1 MTIESTIETRILFV
15 DDEQAILDGL
25 RDLLRK
31 ERRRWDMAF
40 ALGGQEAL
48 EALARQ
54 PFDVVVSDIRMPG
67 IDGAQ
72 LLTQIKAKYPCVAR
86 IVLTGH
92 ADRDAVLRAL
102 PVAHQFLTKPCDAG
116 ALRVAIERTQ
126 ALHALLASGEIRDIV
141 GRLTTLP
148 SVPQTY
154 LALTDAARD
163 SRKGLSDMTAI
174 VQRDPSMSTKV
185 LQLVNSAYFG
195 NTQPIASIQQAVMYL
210 GIELLKGLALTGNVF
225 GTMGKL
231 AIEGFSLEAL
241 QTRSLR
247 TACLA
252 KRFVEDPRKA
262 EEAFTAALVA
272 DVGQIIIAMGLRK
285 GYQDVLRQARD
296 TGRPLHQV
304 ELETLGI
311 THAEV
316 GAYLLGVWNLP
327 FPIIEGVAYHHR
339 PNALGDGP
347 CEMLAAL
354 HAADALVDPPAG
366 SVEPE
371 LDHAFFE
378 RAALTERL
386 VDWRRIAAT
395 VRSAA

>member
-1 MTIESTIETRILFV
+1 MTEPAIEARILFV

-31 ERRRWDMAF
+31 ERRRWDMVF
-40 ALGGQEAL
+40 ALGGREAL
-48 EALARQ
+48 EELARQ

-72 LLTQIKAKYPCVAR
+72 LLTQVKADYPCVAR

-102 PVAHQFLTKPCDAG
+102 PVAHQFLTKPCEAG

-126 ALHALLASGEIRDIV
+126 ALHALLASREIRDIV
-141 GRLTTLP
+141 GRLTSLP

-163 SRKGLSDMTAI
+163 ARKGLSDMQAI
-174 VQRDPSMSTKV
+174 VQRDPAMSTKV

-195 NTQPIASIQQAVMYL
+195 NTAPIASIQQAIMYL
-210 GIELLKGLALTGNVF
+210 GIELLKGLALGGNVF
-225 GTMGKL
+225 ATLGKTG
-231 AIEGFSLEAL
+231 IDGFSLEGL

-252 KRFVEDPRKA
+252 KRFVADPRRA

-272 DVGQIIIAMGLRK
+272 DVGQIIIAMSLRK

-296 TGRPLHQV
+296 SRRPLHAV
-304 ELETLGI
+304 ELETLGV
-311 THAEV
+311 THAEI
-316 GAYLLGVWNLP
+316 GAYLLGVWGLP
-327 FPIIEGVAYHHR
+327 FSIIEGVAYHHR
-339 PNALGDGP
+339 PNALGNGP

-354 HAADALVDPPAG
+354 HAADALVDPPQEG
-366 SVEPE
+366 VEAE
-371 LDHAFFE
+371 LDLGFFE
-378 RAALTERL
+378 RAGLSERL
-386 VDWRRIAAT
+386 IEWRRIAA
-395 VRSAA
+395 SAREAA

>member
-1 MTIESTIETRILFV
+1 MTEPTIETRILFV

-31 ERRRWDMAF
+31 ERRRWGMVF
-40 ALGGQEAL
+40 ALGGLEAL
-48 EALARQ
+48 DELARQ

-67 IDGAQ
+67 MDGAQ
-72 LLTQIKAKYPCVAR
+72 LLTRIKANYPSVAR

-126 ALHALLASGEIRDIV
+126 ALHALLASREIRDIV
-141 GRLTTLP
+141 GRLTSLP

-174 VQRDPSMSTKV
+174 VQRDPAMSTKV

-225 GTMGKL
+225 ATLGKGT
-231 AIEGFSLEAL
+231 IEGFSLEAL

-285 GYQDVLRQARD
+285 GYQDVLRQARES
-296 TGRPLHQV
+296 GRPVHQV
-304 ELETLGI
+304 ELETLGV

-327 FPIIEGVAYHHR
+327 FSIIEGVAYHHR
-339 PNALGDGP
+339 PDALGSGP

-354 HAADALVDPPAG
+354 HAADILIDQPVEG
-366 SVEPE
+366 VEPE
-371 LDHAFFE
+371 LDHGFFE
-378 RAALTERL
+378 RAGLSERL

-395 VRSAA
+395 AQAAA

>member
-15 DDEQAILDGL
+15 DDEPAILDGL

-31 ERRRWDMAF
+31 ERRRWDMVF

-48 EALARQ
+48 DQLARQ
-54 PFDVVVSDIRMPG
+54 SFDVVVSDIRMPG

-72 LLTQIKAKYPCVAR
+72 LLTQVKATYPCVAR

-126 ALHALLASGEIRDIV
+126 ALHTLLESGEIRDIV
-141 GRLTTLP
+141 GRLSALP

-163 SRKGLSDMTAI
+163 PRKGLSDMTAI
-174 VQRDPSMSTKV
+174 VQRDPAMSTKV
-185 LQLVNSAYFG
+185 LQLANSAYFG
-195 NTQPIASIQQAVMYL
+195 NSQPIASIQQAVMYL

-225 GTMGKL
+225 GTMGKSVVD
-231 AIEGFSLEAL
+231 GFSLEAL

-252 KRFVEDPRKA
+252 KRFVEDPRRA

-272 DVGQIIIAMGLRK
+272 DVGQIIMAMGLRK
-285 GYQDVLRQARD
+285 GYQDVLRRARE
-296 TGRPLHQV
+296 TGRAVHHV

-327 FPIIEGVAYHHR
+327 FSIIEGVAYHHR
-339 PNALGDGP
+339 PDALGDGP

-354 HAADALVDPPAG
+354 YAADALVEPPPG
-366 SVEPE
+366 GGEPE
-371 LDHAFFE
+371 LDHAFVE
-378 RAALTERL
+378 RAGLGERL
-386 VDWRRIAAT
+386 VEWRRIAAA
-395 VRSAA
+395 VRAAA

>member
-1 MTIESTIETRILFV
+1 MSDHPIEARILFV

-31 ERRRWDMAF
+31 ERRRWGMVF
-40 ALGGQEAL
+40 ALGGKEAL
-48 EALARQ
+48 DELARQ

-67 IDGAQ
+67 MDGTQ
-72 LLTQIKAKYPCVAR
+72 LLTKVKATYPSVAR

-102 PVAHQFLTKPCDAG
+102 PVAHQFLAKPCDAG

-126 ALHALLASGEIRDIV
+126 ALHTLLASQEIRDIV
-141 GRLTTLP
+141 GRLTSLP

-174 VQRDPSMSTKV
+174 VERDPAMGTKV

-210 GIELLKGLALTGNVF
+210 GIELLKGMALTGNVF
-225 GTMGKL
+225 GTMGKT
-231 AIEGFSLEAL
+231 AIDGFSLEAL

-285 GYQDVLRQARD
+285 GYQDVLRRARE
-296 TGRPLHQV
+296 TARPLHAV
-304 ELETLGI
+304 ELEMLGV
-311 THAEV
+311 THAEI

-327 FPIIEGVAYHHR
+327 FSIIEGVAYHHR

-354 HAADALVDPPAG
+354 HAADALVDPPIEG
-366 SVEPE
+366 VEPE
-371 LDHAFFE
+371 LDLGFFE
-378 RAALTERL
+378 RAGLVQRL
-386 VDWRRIAAT
+386 VEWRRIAAALGT
-395 VRSAA
+395 AA